1 MTGDFNEA
9 AVCNVVET
17 ALKSASSSQTLSQPV
32 TMEST
37 MGNPREWDS
46 LSFVSVFMA
55 VGESFD
61 VDLEDDD
68 AIYFQS
74 TRAIF
79 DFLDDILNEWLRFI
93 DPSWRNLKPTR
104 IAWRLRASVPAD
116 CRTKLLVDVS
126 VRCKPSWEIAML
138 AFWEFSAQ
146 GASRPMWQCWLR
158 SSQASVL
165 YR

>member
-55 VGESFD
+55 VGENFD

-79 DFLDDILNEWLRFI
+79 DFLDDILNE
-93 DPSWRNLKPTR
+93 
-104 IAWRLRASVPAD
+104 
-116 CRTKLLVDVS
+116 
-126 VRCKPSWEIAML
+126 
-138 AFWEFSAQ
+138 
-146 GASRPMWQCWLR
+146 
-158 SSQASVL
+158 
-165 YR
+165 